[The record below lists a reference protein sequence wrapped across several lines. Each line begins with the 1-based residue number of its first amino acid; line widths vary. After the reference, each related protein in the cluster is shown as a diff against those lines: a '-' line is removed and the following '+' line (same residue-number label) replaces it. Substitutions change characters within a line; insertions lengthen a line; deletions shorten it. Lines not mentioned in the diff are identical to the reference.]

1 MAQKGPTPPPEPSP
15 QRYSPAAVLAAW
27 WRDLRV
33 AAAFLTRLPLDRGRS
48 LAALGAEEAEAEEAE
63 EEAEEEADALA
74 RSTRAFPLVG
84 LGVGA
89 AGGLGFLV
97 AEALGLGPLI
107 AALVAL
113 AVTIALTGAL
123 HEDGLADVADGLG
136 GGRDPEAKL
145 AIMRDS
151 RTGPFGVLALVLS
164 VALRAAALAALATSG
179 AAAAALIAAAAGSR
193 AMLPV
198 VMDAMEPAKREGLA
212 AALGRPPRDR
222 VITAALLGAALVLL
236 FLGPVAGVLAVLV
249 GAGVGAATAALA
261 WRQLR
266 GYTGD
271 VLGAIQQASEVAI
284 LLTAAALV

>member
-1 MAQKGPTPPPEPSP
+1 MADSDPTSPPEPSS
-15 QRYSPAAVLAAW
+15 QGYSPAAVLAAW

-33 AAAFLTRLPLDRGRS
+33 AAGFLTRLPLDRGRS
-48 LAALGAEEAEAEEAE
+48 LAALGTEAEAEETE
-63 EEAEEEADALA
+63 EDANALA
-74 RSTRAFPLVG
+74 RSVRAFPLVG
-84 LGVGA
+84 LAVGA
-89 AGGLGFLV
+89 AGGLAFAV
-97 AEALGLGPLI
+97 TSALGLGPFI

-136 GGRDPEAKL
+136 GGHDAEAKL

-151 RTGPFGVLALVLS
+151 RTGPYGVLALVLS
-164 VALRAAALAALATSG
+164 VALRAAALAALSTAG
-179 AAAAALIAAAAGSR
+179 AAAAALIAAGAGSR

-198 VMDAMEPAKREGLA
+198 VMDGMEPAKREGLA
-212 AALGRPPRDR
+212 AAVGRPPRNR
-222 VITAALLGAALVLL
+222 VITGALLGAALVLL
-236 FLGPVAGVLAVLV
+236 FLGPVAGVLAVLI

-261 WRQLR
+261 WRQVG

-284 LLTAAALV
+284 LLTAAALA